1 MKLNRRRRIVIV
13 TCANAAEARRIAH
26 SVVDKRFAACVN
38 ILSAPVESIYR
49 WKGRVEKA
57 REVIMLLKTT
67 TKHLGQ
73 LEKEVKRLHSY
84 DLPEFIALPIVA
96 GSKDYLEWIA
106 TSVRKKRSM

>member
-1 MKLNRRRRIVIV
+1 MKLSRHSRIVIV

-26 SVVDKRFAACVN
+26 SVVHKRFAACAN

-49 WKGRVEKA
+49 WKRRVEKT

-67 TKHLGQ
+67 AKQLRH

-84 DLPEFIALPIVA
+84 DVPEFIALPIVA

-106 TSVRKKRSM
+106 TSVANP